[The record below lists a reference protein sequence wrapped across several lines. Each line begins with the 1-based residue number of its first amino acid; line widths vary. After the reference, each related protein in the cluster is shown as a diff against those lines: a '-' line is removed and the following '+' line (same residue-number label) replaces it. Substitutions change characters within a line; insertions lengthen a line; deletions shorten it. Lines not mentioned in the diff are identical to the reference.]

1 MGVALASAQH
11 HRREG
16 LVAVAPVMQQSRGD
30 ALQVRADGTHHV
42 AAERH
47 RPGII
52 VAIEQKALDRKSVV
66 SGKGVS
72 VRVDLGGRRL
82 IQNNTHTTAR
92 SSSATATEENV

>member
-42 AAERH
+42 AAQRH
-47 RPGII
+47 RPGLI
-52 VAIEQKALDRKSVV
+52 VAIEQTAPQRRKALPPHAAVGEGAWLNSHGTLFPP
-66 SGKGVS
+66 SFPNGAPTNPALFS
-72 VRVDLGGRRL
+72 P
-82 IQNNTHTTAR
+82 
-92 SSSATATEENV
+92 